1 MSHRGGRGGGRGG
14 SRVRG
19 SGQRGGRGRGGAKHA
34 RDEESLDVQLQDE
47 QLAHADKRRRS
58 NAVGRGLYDE
68 SDAPDVQAAAQIEKQ
83 SADRLFWEQFD
94 TPLLRSWMLDYP
106 QHKDVLRV
114 ADQNNRE
121 VLIATLVQHGKR
133 PAARSQATQ
142 LAALQKVFLQSSG
155 RAAADNS
162 PLPGLFRAGEKQ
174 VTVDDTSSEPDEH
187 EEKYPSQSQLQLE
200 QRTGPGTTLPGQNQ
214 TRSHSPTTYSCL
226 TCLVEPSREVK
237 AGKWICECGR
247 RGDLP
252 GEHPVNEGL
261 TKEKLIKLEKAA
273 AAPGASLS
281 SGSSSTGQSSFTAT
295 PKLTLRDA
303 HLKELFD
310 TNAHTPN
317 PKFAAG
323 RTLSAADALAAARD
337 ISGAA
342 MCDPPSAQ
350 LIALIQSGFLKK
362 PGFALP
368 LSSSRD
374 TSKDASATTLEFDDQ
389 GRAKSKTND
398 VTVAT
403 ELKDFNHFC
412 SALLNTIL
420 PALIDR
426 PVAMMEWISLAA
438 NALFWT
444 GSSDGWPAARAYIH
458 MMLSEQVSSRQ
469 SFAVTTDRVNRAM
482 HESAAAGSFRQA
494 GGARS
499 AGSGKQLSC
508 NPWNA
513 GAPGM
518 QCSRANCEF
527 AHHCALCSSTQ
538 HARGSCP
545 RNRGGGQSAPSLA
558 ESSRGGRNGGGRR
571 GHAFGGGAKSAD
583 RTFPEPP
590 ASVTTMPAAK

>member
-1 MSHRGGRGGGRGG
+1 M
-14 SRVRG
+14 
-19 SGQRGGRGRGGAKHA
+19 QRGGRGRGGAWKHA
-34 RDEESLDVQLQDE
+34 RDEESQDVQLQDE
-47 QLAHADKRRRS
+47 QLARAGKRRRS
-58 NAVGRGLYDE
+58 NTVSPGLYDE
-68 SDAPDVQAAAQIEKQ
+68 SDAPDVQAASQIEKQ

-94 TPLLRSWMLDYP
+94 TPLLRAWMLDYP

-114 ADQNNRE
+114 ADQNNRD

-162 PLPGLFRAGEKQ
+162 PLPGLFQAEMEQEDEADAGSGIEQ
-174 VTVDDTSSEPDEH
+174 DET
-187 EEKYPSQSQLQLE
+187 EEKYSSQSQLQLE
-200 QRTGPGTTLPGQNQ
+200 KRTGQVTFSSVKDQA
-214 TRSHSPTTYSCL
+214 RSQYHITYSCM

-261 TKEKLIKLEKAA
+261 IKEKLIKLEKAV
-273 AAPGASLS
+273 AAPGTSSS
-281 SGSSSTGQSSFTAT
+281 SGSSSSLGQFPFSAT

-310 TNAHTPN
+310 TNAHTPHF
-317 PKFAAG
+317 KFAAG
-323 RTLSAADALAAARD
+323 LKLSAAEALAAARD

-350 LIALIQSGFLKK
+350 LVALIQSGFLKK

-389 GRAKSKTND
+389 GRAKSKAND
-398 VTVAT
+398 MTVAT

-412 SALLNTIL
+412 SALFTTIL

-469 SFAVTTDRVNRAM
+469 SFAVTTDRVSRAM

-494 GGARS
+494 GGARLAS
-499 AGSGKQLSC
+499 LGPSKQLSC
-508 NPWNA
+508 NPWNT

-518 QCSRANCEF
+518 HCSRANCEF
-527 AHHCALCSSTQ
+527 AHQCALCSSPQ
-538 HARGSCP
+538 HARSNCP
-545 RNRGGGQSAPSLA
+545 KNRGGQSAPGFGG
-558 ESSRGGRNGGGRR
+558 SSRGGHNGGGSQR
-571 GHAFGGGAKSAD
+571 GNGGGGKSKD
-583 RTFPEPP
+583 RMFPEPP
-590 ASVTTMPAAK
+590 ASVNTVPAAK